1 MKIGWKKFLSLLLLP
16 LLAVGP
22 RNIRPQP
29 VVERIEVTCVRNGD
43 ERSWRYTD
51 PEQMAVL
58 LNYLRQRKSLGSAGI
73 DPERIKGSA
82 YRLEVWLTDGRK
94 KTYRLRADR
103 YFSRENRPWQQV
115 DGNTAV
121 VLPLLLKQMPPDPG

>member
-1 MKIGWKKFLSLLLLP
+1 MKTDWKKFLCVLLLP

-22 RNIRPQP
+22 RNFRPQP
-29 VVERIEVTCVRNGD
+29 VVERIEVTCLREGR
-43 ERSWRYTD
+43 EEFWRYTD
-51 PEQMAVL
+51 PEQMTVL
-58 LNYLRQRKSLGSAGI
+58 LNYLRQRKSLGPPDA

-103 YFSRENRPWQQV
+103 YFSRENRPWQRV

-121 VLPLLLKQMPPDPG
+121 VLPLLLRQMPPAKD